1 MTAAFLHV
9 LQDVPAAIGIVL
21 HPLRW
26 SQKSP
31 FFSNKLWDLKEK
43 HGKTIDLKR
52 RIRDSTG
59 EKGIGRI
66 FFIPKSIAADHA
78 SNKKQSNQ
86 QTGETAKSRCITR
99 IWLEKN
105 RIELKL
111 TTMGISE

>member
-21 HPLRW
+21 HHLR

-31 FFSNKLWDLKEK
+31 FFSNKLWDLK
-43 HGKTIDLKR
+43 GKTIDLKR

-59 EKGIGRI
+59 EKGIGRY